1 MLIESTVATNWLKN
15 LTPTE
20 IGQCRNY
27 LAFYDR
33 NATLS
38 DLHIFLQNNMYCGG
52 QEAFNPEITT
62 DSFTAILWTE
72 EGEKHNGGFQFLV
85 TCKEEDE
92 DKGDFDLYSN

>member
-1 MLIESTVATNWLKN
+1 MLIESTIATTWLKN

-20 IGQCRNY
+20 TGQCRNY

-38 DLHIFLQNNMYCGG
+38 DLQIPLQNNMYCGG
-52 QEAFNPEITT
+52 QEAFILEITT

-72 EGEKHNGGFQFLV
+72 EGEKRRGGFQFLV
-85 TCKEEDE
+85 KCKEEDE
-92 DKGDFDLYSN
+92 DFDF

>member
-1 MLIESTVATNWLKN
+1 MLIKSTIATNWLKN
-15 LTPTE
+15 LTQTE
-20 IGQCRNY
+20 IDQCRNY

-38 DLHIFLQNNMYCGG
+38 DVHIHMRNNVYCGG

-72 EGEKHNGGFQFLV
+72 EGEKHRGGFQFLV

-92 DKGDFDLYSN
+92 DLSII